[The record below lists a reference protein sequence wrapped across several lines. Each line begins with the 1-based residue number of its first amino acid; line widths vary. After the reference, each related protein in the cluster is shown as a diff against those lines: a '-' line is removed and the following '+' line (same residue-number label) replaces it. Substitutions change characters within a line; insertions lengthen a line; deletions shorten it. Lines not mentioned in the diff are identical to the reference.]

1 MVIFCIASSLAMY
14 GCLEL
19 LVMASYSLTRLPLVR
34 FPRCNFY
41 LCIFQLE
48 LRQFLLLVASIAVP
62 VTWFVFRKA
71 EWSWIMQD
79 ILGIM
84 VSIYYL
90 KVLRLPNLK
99 ICTILL
105 SVMFLYDIF
114 IVFITALF
122 MKDGKSVMEVVA
134 TGGSSGEHNP
144 IFLRVVALSRDLSGP
159 CSVHIYSDPYSM
171 LVR

>member
-48 LRQFLLLVASIAVP
+48 LRQFLLLVASIAVS

-90 KVLRLPNLK
+90 KVLRLPSLK

-105 SVMFLYDIF
+105 SVMFLMDIF
-114 IVFITALF
+114 LVFITALF
-122 MKDGKSVMEVVA
+122 MKDGKSVMEVAA
-134 TGGSSGEHNP
+134 TGGSSGEPMP
-144 IFLRVVALSRDLSGP
+144 IFLPVPLLSRDLSGP
-159 CSVHIYSDPYSM
+159 CSVHIYPYPYSF